1 MPHMLFI
8 ALGVVIGFGTAFIPV
23 PAIAGLVDAGSN
35 ALTETGHDAGAR
47 VWWAMLRD
55 IAGALVR
62 CKFCGETALLLQSD
76 RITVHFPVMKGSIY
90 SVVDEYV
97 EELSPRSF
105 VTAGDITRPRGAVD
119 TALSRLCA
127 AGELLRVRKGLYWKG
142 VVTRLGMTRPR
153 AEEVA
158 IRVGGPGSG
167 PAGVAAAHWL
177 GLTTQVP
184 ATFTTAVPIRAPK
197 SWGSVRFT
205 ERSLG
210 RRFRDLRPIEIAI
223 VEVLRAGPSVVE
235 SDWADLAT
243 VATDLVDSG
252 DLRPSLI
259 DEQIREE
266 HHIAT
271 RERWSELVDTA
282 PALSVASST

>member
-1 MPHMLFI
+1 
-8 ALGVVIGFGTAFIPV
+8 
-23 PAIAGLVDAGSN
+23 
-35 ALTETGHDAGAR
+35 
-47 VWWAMLRD
+47 MLRD

-62 CKFCGETALLLQSD
+62 CKFCGGTAILLQSD
-76 RITVHFPVMKGSIY
+76 RITVQYPVMKGSIY

-119 TALSRLCA
+119 TALSRQCA

-167 PAGVAAAHWL
+167 PSGVAAAHWL
-177 GLTTQVP
+177 GLTSQVP
-184 ATFTTAVPIRAPK
+184 ATFTTAVPIRAPQ

-205 ERSLG
+205 ERALG

-235 SDWADLAT
+235 SDWTDLAT
-243 VATDLVDSG
+243 VALDLVDSG

-282 PALSVASST
+282 PALSVASDT